1 MVQRQQKI
9 KHMNDKGTKGAEN
22 LSLNHELS
30 SVRFIVKQRRLNIEV
45 TRKWSRLVIISTT
58 NFSSGVSQRLLEALP
73 SLLLSGS

>member
-45 TRKWSRLVIISTT
+45 TRKWSRLVIISTA